1 MFYRIRI
8 VPIRILVFL
17 QKQNDL
23 KTTVYSSDKQT
34 HFFKELREILK
45 DLKSSQ
51 FLAIQM
57 TKRDLKAEYRQSILG
72 FFWAVAPILMNS
84 LVWIFLNSSG
94 VIKVAGS
101 QSIPYIPF
109 VVVGTTIWSIFTD
122 CLLLPLNAV
131 NSNKG
136 ILSKINFPKEA
147 LILSGLYKMGFN
159 LMIKLILV
167 IAILVFFKIIPT
179 VHIFL
184 FPVYLLCITLLAL
197 AIGLL
202 VTPLGL
208 IYTDI
213 SRIIGTGVSLLMYIT
228 PVVYAAPTVGIFK
241 TLFAFNPL
249 TYLFTDAKACLFG
262 LPLESLNFMLITL
275 LISIIAIFIGLV
287 IFRKA
292 MPIIIEKISG

>member
-1 MFYRIRI
+1 M
-8 VPIRILVFL
+8 

-57 TKRDLKAEYRQSILG
+57 TKRDLKAEYRQSVLG
-72 FFWAVAPILMNS
+72 FFWAFAPILMNS

-94 VIKVAGS
+94 VVKVAGT

-109 VVVGTTIWSIFTD
+109 VVVGTTLWSIFTD
-122 CLLLPLNAV
+122 CLLLPLSAV

-159 LMIKLILV
+159 LALKLILV
-167 IAILVFFKIIPT
+167 IGILIAFKITPT
-179 VHIFL
+179 LDVLL
-184 FPVYLLCITLLAL
+184 FPVYLITITFLAL

-213 SRIIGTGVSLLMYIT
+213 GRIIGTGVSLLMYIT

-241 TLFAFNPL
+241 KLFAVNPL

-262 LPLESLNFMLITL
+262 LPLENISFMVITL
-275 LISIIAIFIGLV
+275 VSSLIVIFIGLV

>member
-1 MFYRIRI
+1 M
-8 VPIRILVFL
+8 
-17 QKQNDL
+17 

-34 HFFKELREILK
+34 HFFRELKDILK

-57 TKRDLKAEYRQSILG
+57 TKRDLKAEYRQSVLG
-72 FFWAVAPILMNS
+72 FFWAFAPILMNS
-84 LVWIFLNSSG
+84 LVWIFLSSSG
-94 VIKVAGS
+94 VVKISGS
-101 QSIPYIPF
+101 QSIPYIAF
-109 VVVGTTIWSIFTD
+109 VVVGTTLWSIFTD

-131 NSNKG
+131 NSNRN

-147 LILSGLYKMGFN
+147 LILSGLYKMVFN
-159 LMIKLILV
+159 LALKLILV
-167 IAILVFFKIIPT
+167 IGVLVAYQIVPTANII
-179 VHIFL
+179 F
-184 FPVYLLCITLLAL
+184 FPVYLLALTLFAL

-213 SRIIGTGVSLLMYIT
+213 SRIISNAVSLMMYIT
-228 PVVYAAPTVGIFK
+228 PVVYAAPSIGLFK
-241 TLFAFNPL
+241 VLFAFNPL
-249 TYLFTDAKACLFG
+249 TYLFTDARASLFG
-262 LPLESLNFMLITL
+262 LPLESLSFTLIL
-275 LISIIAIFIGLV
+275 LAVSLVVVFIGLV

>member
-1 MFYRIRI
+1 M
-8 VPIRILVFL
+8 
-17 QKQNDL
+17 

-34 HFFKELREILK
+34 HFFRELKDILK

-57 TKRDLKAEYRQSILG
+57 TKRDLKAEYRQSVLG
-72 FFWAVAPILMNS
+72 FFWAFAPILMNS
-84 LVWIFLNSSG
+84 LVWIFLSSSG
-94 VIKVAGS
+94 VVTISGS
-101 QSIPYIPF
+101 QSIPYIAF
-109 VVVGTTIWSIFTD
+109 VVVGTTLWSIFTD

-131 NSNKG
+131 NSNRS

-147 LILSGLYKMGFN
+147 LILSGLYKMAFN
-159 LMIKLILV
+159 LALKLILV
-167 IAILVFFKIIPT
+167 IGVLVAYQIVPTANII
-179 VHIFL
+179 F
-184 FPVYLLCITLLAL
+184 FPVYLLALTLFAL

-213 SRIIGTGVSLLMYIT
+213 SRIISNAVSLMMYIT
-228 PVVYAAPTVGIFK
+228 PVVYAAPSIGLFK
-241 TLFAFNPL
+241 VLFAFNPL
-249 TYLFTDAKACLFG
+249 TYLFTDARASLFG
-262 LPLESLNFMLITL
+262 LPLESLSFTLIL
-275 LISIIAIFIGLV
+275 LAVSLVVVFIGLV

>member
-1 MFYRIRI
+1 
-8 VPIRILVFL
+8 L

-57 TKRDLKAEYRQSILG
+57 TKRDLKAEYRQSVLG
-72 FFWAVAPILMNS
+72 FFWAFAPILMNS

-94 VIKVAGS
+94 VVKVAGA

-109 VVVGTTIWSIFTD
+109 VVVGTTLWSIFTD
-122 CLLLPLNAV
+122 CLLLPLSAV
-131 NSNKG
+131 NNNKS

-159 LMIKLILV
+159 LALKLILV
-167 IAILVFFKIIPT
+167 IGILVAFKITPT
-179 VHIFL
+179 IDVLL
-184 FPVYLLCITLLAL
+184 FPVYLITITLFAL

-213 SRIIGTGVSLLMYIT
+213 GRIIGTGVSLLMYIT

-241 TLFAFNPL
+241 KLFAVNPL
-249 TYLFTDAKACLFG
+249 TYLFTDAKASLFG
-262 LPLESLNFMLITL
+262 LPLENISFMVITL
-275 LISIIAIFIGLV
+275 VSSLIVIFIGLV